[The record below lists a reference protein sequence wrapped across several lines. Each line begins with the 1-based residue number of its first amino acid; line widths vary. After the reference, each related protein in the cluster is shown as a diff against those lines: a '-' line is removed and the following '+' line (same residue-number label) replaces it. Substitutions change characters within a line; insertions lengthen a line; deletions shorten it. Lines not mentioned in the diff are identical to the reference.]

1 MRRSDEDR
9 SQSRLAAQGEV
20 QCLVRDQMG
29 LTQKRKR
36 SRRGELMLEL
46 VLQRQ
51 MLLANAVL
59 AEADSGIVVV
69 GVVRVLMSREVV
81 KKVMV
86 MVRARKKREQKAYL
100 RGRAFQTANVSS
112 PEAGTPRC
120 GRSNGCSAER
130 EGRAV
135 VCERRAGGH
144 DGCRDGGARQVR
156 GVVKQGEQ
164 AKRCVRRCRGA
175 VVCARD

>member
-1 MRRSDEDR
+1 
-9 SQSRLAAQGEV
+9 
-20 QCLVRDQMG
+20 
-29 LTQKRKR
+29 
-36 SRRGELMLEL
+36 
-46 VLQRQ
+46 

-86 MVRARKKREQKAYL
+86 MVRARRKREQKAYL

-130 EGRAV
+130 ERGGRLYASD
-135 VCERRAGGH
+135 A
-144 DGCRDGGARQVR
+144 
-156 GVVKQGEQ
+156 Q
-164 AKRCVRRCRGA
+164 ADTTAAEMEVLDRCV
-175 VVCARD
+175 VW